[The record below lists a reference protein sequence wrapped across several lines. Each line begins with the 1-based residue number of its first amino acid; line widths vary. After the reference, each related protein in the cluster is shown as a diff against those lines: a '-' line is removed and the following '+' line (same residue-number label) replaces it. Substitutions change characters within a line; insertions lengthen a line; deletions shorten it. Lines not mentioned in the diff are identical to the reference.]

1 MSEIDG
7 SGAMAFQQHCGEIVV
22 QPQGRL
28 DSQGGNWLHQQL
40 SAIAPRRYK
49 FWVVDLSSVD
59 FIDSSGLVSLVTG
72 LNVATQA
79 GARLILCGLRPSS
92 QLIFDITQLDRVFTI
107 FENYDALLLA
117 LVKEEVRS
125 APADISSRSLEPV

>member
-1 MSEIDG
+1 MFGVLDVSELDR
-7 SGAMAFQQHCGEIVV
+7 SDVMVFQQSSDEIVV

-28 DSQGGNWLHQQL
+28 DSQGGNWLHQQF
-40 SAIAPRRYK
+40 SAIAPKRYK
-49 FWVVDLSSVD
+49 FWVIDLSSVE

-79 GARLILCGLRPSS
+79 GARLILCGLRPSA

-117 LVKEEVRS
+117 LVREEV
-125 APADISSRSLEPV
+125 RSLEPV